1 MPDFIPY
8 ALDHI
13 NHQAQANTTLTTGTS
28 LEATTV
34 QFRTTLLVIGRQRAR
49 VCALSLAGG
58 ISPMSL
64 RWLGAVVVVAHEG
77 TDPLQVRSLT
87 LIL

>member
-1 MPDFIPY
+1 M
-8 ALDHI
+8 
-13 NHQAQANTTLTTGTS
+13 
-28 LEATTV
+28 

-49 VCALSLAGG
+49 VGALSLVGG

-64 RWLGAVVVVAHEG
+64 RWLGTVVVVAHEG

-87 LIL
+87 LILQYTI